1 MKAHRPESVAGAGS
15 DLTVTRV
22 SSRRLRTLGL
32 PGAAVLLLCS
42 VALLAGCKEEKNAY
56 VPPPPQQ
63 VAVAKPLQQ
72 AVIPYLPA
80 TGTTVAFNQVN
91 LEARIQGFLTSIDYV
106 DGAAVKQGD
115 TLFVIEPAPYQAALQ
130 QAQATMQATQAQLI
144 QAEAEYKRQATLLAQ
159 NVSAQNTYD
168 QALAKR
174 DSLRANLLDN
184 QAGVTQAA
192 INYGYTRV
200 TAPFDGIVTNHLQSV
215 GALVGY
221 GAPTKLATIVQ
232 LDPIYVTFSVSEQDV
247 IRIRQAAAKRGLT
260 RGDINKIPIQ
270 VGLVT
275 EQGYPH
281 EGLLDYSAP
290 EIDTSTGKLLV
301 RGIFKNAD
309 HALLPGFFVRIRVPL
324 DIQTDT
330 AFLVPDTVIGTDQ
343 AGQYVL
349 VVNKD
354 NVVEQRK
361 VTTGQVYGQL
371 RVVLTGLTADDQV
384 VVSGIQH
391 AIPGSKVAPQ
401 VTEIPKPPATD
412 ASKS

>member
-1 MKAHRPESVAGAGS
+1 
-15 DLTVTRV
+15 
-22 SSRRLRTLGL
+22 
-32 PGAAVLLLCS
+32 VLLLCAA
-42 VALLAGCKEEKNAY
+42 ALLAGCKEEKNTY
-56 VPPPPQQ
+56 VPPPPPQ
-63 VAVAKPLQQ
+63 VGVAKPLQQ
-72 AVIPYLPA
+72 AVVPYLPS
-80 TGTTVAFNQVN
+80 TGTTVAYNQVN

-106 DGAAVKQGD
+106 DGAAAKQGD

-130 QAQATMQATQAQLI
+130 QAQATMQSTQAQLV
-144 QAEAEYKRQATLLAQ
+144 QAEAEFKRQATLLAQ

-174 DSLRANLLDN
+174 DSLRANLLNN

-200 TAPFDGIVTNHLQSV
+200 TAPFDGIVTNHLQSI

-221 GAPTKLATIVQ
+221 GSPTKLATIVQ
-232 LDPIYVTFSVSEQDV
+232 LDPIYVTFNVSEQDV
-247 IRIRQAAAKRGLT
+247 IRIRQAAAKRGIT
-260 RGDINKIPIQ
+260 RGDISKIPIE

-281 EGLLDYSAP
+281 AGTLDYSAP
-290 EIDTSTGKLLV
+290 EVDTSTGTLLV

-309 HALLPGFFVRIRVPL
+309 HGLLPGFFVRIRVPL
-324 DIQTDT
+324 DIQSST
-330 AFLVPDTVIGTDQ
+330 AFLVPDTAIGTDQ

-361 VTTGQVYGQL
+361 ITTGQLYGQL
-371 RVVLTGLTADDQV
+371 RVVPTGLTADDQV
-384 VVSGIQH
+384 VVSGVQH
-391 AIPGSKVAPQ
+391 AIPGGKVAPQ
-401 VTEIPKPPATD
+401 ITEIAKPPPDT

>member
-1 MKAHRPESVAGAGS
+1 MLLG
-15 DLTVTRV
+15 TVM
-22 SSRRLRTLGL
+22 
-32 PGAAVLLLCS
+32 LLS
-42 VALLAGCKEEKNAY
+42 GCKEEKNTY
-56 VPPPPQQ
+56 VPPPPQP
-63 VAVAKPLQQ
+63 VGVAKPLQQ
-72 AVIPYLPA
+72 TVVPYLPA

-91 LEARIQGFLTSIDYV
+91 LEARIQGYLTSINYV
-106 DGAAVKQGD
+106 DGAEVKQGT
-115 TLFVIEPAPYQAALQ
+115 TLFVIEPDPYQAALQ
-130 QAQATMQATQAQLI
+130 QAQASLASVQAQLV

-174 DSLRANLLDN
+174 DSLRANVMGD

-221 GAPTKLATIVQ
+221 GSPTKLATIVQ

-247 IRIRQAAAKRGLT
+247 IRIRAAAAKRGIT
-260 RGDINKIPIQ
+260 RNDIDKVPIE

-275 EQGYPH
+275 EDGYPH
-281 EGLLDYSAP
+281 SGLLDYSAP
-290 EIDTSTGKLLV
+290 EMDTSTGTLLV

-324 DIQTDT
+324 DLEASQT
-330 AFLVPDTVIGTDQ
+330 AVLVPDVVISTDQ

-349 VVNKD
+349 VVDKD
-354 NVVEQRK
+354 NVVEQKRI
-361 VTTGQVYGQL
+361 TTGQVYGQL

-384 VVSGIQH
+384 VVSGVQH
-391 AIPGSKVAPQ
+391 AIPGAKVAPQ
-401 VTEIPKPPATD
+401 MTEIAKPPAS

>member
-1 MKAHRPESVAGAGS
+1 M
-15 DLTVTRV
+15 TRV
-22 SSRRLRTLGL
+22 SSRRLRPLRLRGI
-32 PGAAVLLLCS
+32 AAILLCAA
-42 VALLAGCKEEKNAY
+42 ALLAGCKEEKNAY
-56 VPPPPQQ
+56 VPPPPPQ
-63 VAVAKPLQQ
+63 VGVAKPLQQ
-72 AVIPYLPA
+72 SVVPYLSA

-106 DGAAVKQGD
+106 DGAAAKQGD

-130 QAQATMQATQAQLI
+130 QAQATMQATQAQLV

-200 TAPFDGIVTNHLQSV
+200 TAPFDGIVTNHLQSI

-221 GAPTKLATIVQ
+221 GSPTKLATIVQ
-232 LDPIYVTFSVSEQDV
+232 MDPIYVTFNVSEQDV

-260 RGDINKIPIQ
+260 RGDIDKVPIQ
-270 VGLVT
+270 VALAT

-290 EIDTSTGKLLV
+290 EIDTSTGTLLV
-301 RGIFKNAD
+301 RGIFKNEN

-324 DIQTDT
+324 DIQSDV
-330 AFLVPDTVIGTDQ
+330 AFLVPDVVIGTDQ

-384 VVSGIQH
+384 VISGVQH
-391 AIPGSKVAPQ
+391 AIPGGKVAPQ
-401 VTEIPKPPATD
+401 LTEIAKPPTAA

>member
-1 MKAHRPESVAGAGS
+1 MKAHRQGCGAGAGS
-15 DLTVTRV
+15 DQTVTRV
-22 SSRRLRTLGL
+22 RSRRLRTLRL
-32 PGAAVLLLCS
+32 PGAAVLLLCTA
-42 VALLAGCKEEKNAY
+42 ALLAGCKEEKNAY
-56 VPPPPQQ
+56 VPPPPPQ
-63 VAVAKPLQQ
+63 VGVAKPLQQ
-72 AVIPYLPA
+72 SVIPYL
-80 TGTTVAFNQVN
+80 Q
-91 LEARIQGFLTSIDYV
+91 ARIQGFLTSINYV

-130 QAQATMQATQAQLI
+130 QAQATMQATQAQLA

-215 GALVGY
+215 GELVGY
-221 GAPTKLATIVQ
+221 GSPTKLATIVQ
-232 LDPIYVTFSVSEQDV
+232 LDPIYVTFSISEQDV
-247 IRIRQAAAKRGLT
+247 VRIRAAAAKRGMT

-290 EIDTSTGKLLV
+290 EIDTSTGTLLV

-309 HALLPGFFVRIRVPL
+309 HGLLPGFFVRIRVPL

-384 VVSGIQH
+384 VISGIQH

-401 VTEIPKPPATD
+401 VTEIPKPPAAD

>member
-1 MKAHRPESVAGAGS
+1 V
-15 DLTVTRV
+15 
-22 SSRRLRTLGL
+22 RRANLNRA
-32 PGAAVLLLCS
+32 AAVLLCAA
-42 VALLAGCKEEKNAY
+42 ALLAGCKEEKNTY
-56 VPPPPQQ
+56 VPPPPQPVG
-63 VAVAKPLQQ
+63 VAHPLQQ
-72 AVIPYLPA
+72 AVVPYLPA

-91 LEARIQGFLTSIDYV
+91 LEARIQGYLTSINYV
-106 DGAAVKQGD
+106 DGAEVKQGT
-115 TLFVIEPAPYQAALQ
+115 TLFVIEPDPYQAALQ
-130 QAQATMQATQAQLI
+130 QAQASLASVQAQLV
-144 QAEAEYKRQATLLAQ
+144 QAEAEFKRQATLLAQ

-174 DSLRANLLDN
+174 DSLRAQQMGD

-221 GAPTKLATIVQ
+221 GSPTKLATIVQ

-247 IRIRQAAAKRGLT
+247 IRIREAAAKRGLT
-260 RGDINKIPIQ
+260 REDLSKVPIE

-275 EQGYPH
+275 EEGYPH
-281 EGLLDYSAP
+281 TGLLDYSAP
-290 EIDTSTGKLLV
+290 EMDTSTGTLMV
-301 RGIFKNAD
+301 RGIFKNEN

-324 DIQTDT
+324 DLAASQT
-330 AFLVPDTVIGTDQ
+330 AFLVPDVVISTDQ

-354 NVVEQRK
+354 NMVEQKRI
-361 VTTGQVYGQL
+361 TTGQIYGQL
-371 RVVLTGLTADDQV
+371 RVVLTGLAADDQV
-384 VVSGIQH
+384 VVSGVQH

-401 VTEIPKPPATD
+401 ATEIAKAPTAA

>member
-1 MKAHRPESVAGAGS
+1 MTRTSLPTARSFRLSIAAAMLVCAAG
-15 DLTVTRV
+15 
-22 SSRRLRTLGL
+22 
-32 PGAAVLLLCS
+32 LLS
-42 VALLAGCKEEKNAY
+42 ACKEEKNAY
-56 VPPPPQQ
+56 VPPPPPQ
-63 VAVAKPLQQ
+63 VGVATPLHQS
-72 AVIPYLPA
+72 VVPYLQA

-91 LEARIQGFLTSIDYV
+91 LEARIQGFLTEIDYV

-144 QAEAEYKRQATLLAQ
+144 QAEAEFKRQATLLAQ

-232 LDPIYVTFSVSEQDV
+232 LDPIYVTFNVSEQDV
-247 IRIRQAAAKRGLT
+247 IRIRDAAAKRGLT
-260 RGDINKIPIQ
+260 RGDINKVPIQ
-270 VGLVT
+270 VGLVN
-275 EQGYPH
+275 EVGYPH
-281 EGLLDYSAP
+281 SGLLDYSAP
-290 EIDTSTGKLLV
+290 EIDTNTGTLLV

-324 DIQTDT
+324 DIQADD
-330 AFLVPDTVIGTDQ
+330 AFLVPDVVIGTNQ

-361 VTTGQVYGQL
+361 VTTGQVYGEL
-371 RVVLTGLTADDQV
+371 RVVLTGLNTDDHV
-384 VVSGIQH
+384 VVSGVQH
-391 AIPGSKVAPQ
+391 AIPGAKVAPKL
-401 VTEIPKPPATD
+401 TEIAKPAAD

>member
-1 MKAHRPESVAGAGS
+1 M
-15 DLTVTRV
+15 TRT
-22 SSRRLRTLGL
+22 RL
-32 PGAAVLLLCS
+32 PGPHLPRLPGLTILLLC
-42 VALLAGCKEEKNAY
+42 AATLLAGCKEEKNAY
-56 VPPPPQQ
+56 VPPPPQP
-63 VAVAKPLQQ
+63 VGVAKPLQQ
-72 AVIPYLPA
+72 SVVPYLQA

-91 LEARIQGFLTSIDYV
+91 LEARIQGFLAEIDYV
-106 DGAAVKQGD
+106 DGADAKQGD

-130 QAQATMQATQAQLI
+130 QAQATLQATQANLT
-144 QAEAEYKRQATLLAQ
+144 QAEAEFKRQATLLQQ

-174 DSLRANLLDN
+174 DSLRANLLND

-192 INYGYTRV
+192 INFGYTRV
-200 TAPFDGIVTNHLQSV
+200 TAPFAGIVTNHLQSV

-221 GAPTKLATIVQ
+221 GSPTKLATIVQ

-247 IRIRQAAAKRGLT
+247 IRIREAAAKRGMT
-260 RGDINKIPIQ
+260 RGDLSKVPIE

-281 EGLLDYSAP
+281 SGLLDYSAP
-290 EIDTSTGKLLV
+290 ELDTSTGTLLV

-309 HALLPGFFVRIRVPL
+309 HGLLPGFFVRIRVPL
-324 DIQTDT
+324 GLD
-330 AFLVPDTVIGTDQ
+330 AGSALLVPDVVVGSDQ

-361 VTTGQVYGQL
+361 ITTGQVYGGL

-384 VVSGIQH
+384 VISGVQH

-401 VTEIPKPPATD
+401 VTEIPKPPAD
-412 ASKS
+412 AASKS

>member
-1 MKAHRPESVAGAGS
+1 M
-15 DLTVTRV
+15 TRA
-22 SSRRLRTLGL
+22 SSRRLRPQRL
-32 PGAAVLLLCS
+32 PGAAVLLLCAA
-42 VALLAGCKEEKNAY
+42 ALLAGCKEEKNTY
-56 VPPPPQQ
+56 VPPPPPQ
-63 VAVAKPLQQ
+63 VGVAKPLQQ
-72 AVIPYLPA
+72 AVVPYLPS
-80 TGTTVAFNQVN
+80 TGTTVAYNQVN

-106 DGAAVKQGD
+106 DGAAAKQGD

-130 QAQATMQATQAQLI
+130 QAQATMQATQAQLV
-144 QAEAEYKRQATLLAQ
+144 QAEAEFKRQATLLAQ

-174 DSLRANLLDN
+174 DSLRANLLNN

-200 TAPFDGIVTNHLQSV
+200 TAPFDGIVTNHLQSI

-221 GAPTKLATIVQ
+221 GSPTKLATIVQ
-232 LDPIYVTFSVSEQDV
+232 LDPIYVTFNVSEQDV
-247 IRIRQAAAKRGLT
+247 IRIRQAAAKRGIT
-260 RGDINKIPIQ
+260 RGDISKIPIE

-281 EGLLDYSAP
+281 AGTLDYSAP
-290 EIDTSTGKLLV
+290 EVDTSTGTLLV

-309 HALLPGFFVRIRVPL
+309 HGLLPGFFVRIRVPL
-324 DIQTDT
+324 DIQSST
-330 AFLVPDTVIGTDQ
+330 AFLVPDTAIGTDQ

-361 VTTGQVYGQL
+361 ITTGQLYGQL
-371 RVVLTGLTADDQV
+371 RVVPTGLTADDQV
-384 VVSGIQH
+384 VVSGVQH
-391 AIPGSKVAPQ
+391 AIPGGKVAPQ
-401 VTEIPKPPATD
+401 ITEIAKPPPDT

>member
-1 MKAHRPESVAGAGS
+1 M
-15 DLTVTRV
+15 TRV
-22 SSRRLRTLGL
+22 SSRRLRPLRVSGVATI
-32 PGAAVLLLCS
+32 LLC
-42 VALLAGCKEEKNAY
+42 AAFLLAGCKEEKNAY
-56 VPPPPQQ
+56 VPPPPPQ
-63 VAVAKPLQQ
+63 VGVAKPLQQ

-130 QAQATMQATQAQLI
+130 QAQATMQATQAQLA

-290 EIDTSTGKLLV
+290 EIDTSTGTLLV

-324 DIQTDT
+324 DIQSDT

-391 AIPGSKVAPQ
+391 AIPGGKVAPQ
-401 VTEIPKPPATD
+401 QSEIAKPPPD
-412 ASKS
+412 AAGKS

>member
-1 MKAHRPESVAGAGS
+1 
-15 DLTVTRV
+15 
-22 SSRRLRTLGL
+22 
-32 PGAAVLLLCS
+32 LLLCS

-290 EIDTSTGKLLV
+290 EIDTSTGTLLV

>member
-1 MKAHRPESVAGAGS
+1 
-15 DLTVTRV
+15 
-22 SSRRLRTLGL
+22 L
-32 PGAAVLLLCS
+32 PGIAVILFCAA
-42 VALLAGCKEEKNAY
+42 ALLAGCKEEKNAY
-56 VPPPPQQ
+56 VPPPPPQ
-63 VAVAKPLQQ
+63 VGVAKPLQQ
-72 AVIPYLPA
+72 SVIPYLPA

-130 QAQATMQATQAQLI
+130 QAQATMQATQAQLV

-247 IRIRQAAAKRGLT
+247 IRIREAAAKRGLT
-260 RGDINKIPIQ
+260 RGDIDKIPIQ

-290 EIDTSTGKLLV
+290 EIDTSTGTLLV
-301 RGIFKNAD
+301 RGIFKNEN

-324 DIQTDT
+324 DIQSDV

-343 AGQYVL
+343 AGQYLL

-361 VTTGQVYGQL
+361 ITTGQVYGQL

-384 VVSGIQH
+384 VVSGVQH
-391 AIPGSKVAPQ
+391 AIPGGKVAPQ
-401 VTEIPKPPATD
+401 VTEIAKPPPET

>member
-1 MKAHRPESVAGAGS
+1 M
-15 DLTVTRV
+15 TRV
-22 SSRRLRTLGL
+22 TLRRPATPRL
-32 PGAAVLLLCS
+32 PAAAAILLCAA
-42 VALLAGCKEEKNAY
+42 ALLAGCKEEKNTY

-63 VAVAKPLQQ
+63 VGVAHPLQQ
-72 AVIPYLPA
+72 SVVPYLQA
-80 TGTTVAFNQVN
+80 TGNTVAFNQVN
-91 LEARIQGFLTSIDYV
+91 LEARIQGYLSEIDYV
-106 DGAAVKQGD
+106 DGAAAKQGD
-115 TLFVIEPAPYQAALQ
+115 TLFVIEPGPYQAALQ
-130 QAQATMQATQAQLI
+130 QAQATLQATQANLV

-174 DSLRANLLDN
+174 DSLRANLLND

-200 TAPFDGIVTNHLQSV
+200 TAPFAGIVTNHLQSV

-221 GAPTKLATIVQ
+221 GQPTKLSTLVQ
-232 LDPIYVTFSVSEQDV
+232 LEPIYVEFNVSEQDV
-247 IRIRQAAAKRGLT
+247 IRVREAAAKRGLT
-260 RGDINKIPIQ
+260 RGDISKVPIE
-270 VGLVT
+270 VGLVN
-275 EQGYPH
+275 EVGYPH
-281 EGLLDYSAP
+281 AGLLDYTAP
-290 EIDTSTGKLLV
+290 EIDPNTGTLMV
-301 RGIFKNAD
+301 RGVFTNED

-324 DIQTDT
+324 DISAGV
-330 AFLVPDTVIGTDQ
+330 AFLVPDVVVGSDQ

-361 VTTGQVYGQL
+361 ITTGQVYGDL

-384 VVSGIQH
+384 IVSGMQH
-391 AIPGSKVAPQ
+391 AITGSKVAPQ
-401 VTEIPKPPATD
+401 MTDIPKPPATG

>member
-1 MKAHRPESVAGAGS
+1 
-15 DLTVTRV
+15 LC
-22 SSRRLRTLGL
+22 
-32 PGAAVLLLCS
+32 AA
-42 VALLAGCKEEKNAY
+42 ALLAGCKEEKNTY
-56 VPPPPQQ
+56 VPPPPQPVG
-63 VAVAKPLQQ
+63 VAHPLQQ
-72 AVIPYLPA
+72 AVVPYLPA
-80 TGTTVAFNQVN
+80 TGTTVAFNQVD
-91 LEARIQGFLTSIDYV
+91 LEARIQGFLTSINYV
-106 DGAAVKQGD
+106 DGAEVKQGT
-115 TLFVIEPAPYQAALQ
+115 TLFVIEPDPYQAALQ
-130 QAQATMQATQAQLI
+130 QAQASLASVQAQLV

-174 DSLRANLLDN
+174 DSLRAEVSGD

-192 INYGYTRV
+192 INYAYTRV

-247 IRIRQAAAKRGLT
+247 IRIREAAAKRGLT
-260 RGDINKIPIQ
+260 RNDLAKVPIE

-275 EQGYPH
+275 EEGYPH
-281 EGLLDYSAP
+281 SGLLDYSAP
-290 EIDTSTGKLLV
+290 EMDTSTGTLLV
-301 RGIFKNAD
+301 RGVFKNEN

-324 DIQTDT
+324 DLSASQTS
-330 AFLVPDTVIGTDQ
+330 FLVPDVVISVDQ

-354 NVVEQRK
+354 NVVEQRR
-361 VTTGQVYGQL
+361 VTTGQLYGQL
-371 RVVLTGLTADDQV
+371 RVVLTGLAADDQV
-384 VVSGIQH
+384 VVSGVQH
-391 AIPGSKVAPQ
+391 AIPGAKVAPQ
-401 VTEIPKPPATD
+401 MTEIAKPPVSA

>member
-1 MKAHRPESVAGAGS
+1 
-15 DLTVTRV
+15 
-22 SSRRLRTLGL
+22 LRGI
-32 PGAAVLLLCS
+32 AAILLCAA
-42 VALLAGCKEEKNAY
+42 ALLAGCKEEKNAY
-56 VPPPPQQ
+56 VPPPPPQ
-63 VAVAKPLQQ
+63 VGVAKPLQQ
-72 AVIPYLPA
+72 SVVPYLSA

-106 DGAAVKQGD
+106 DGAAAKQGD

-130 QAQATMQATQAQLI
+130 QAQATMQATQAQLV

-200 TAPFDGIVTNHLQSV
+200 TAPFDGIVTNHLQSI

-221 GAPTKLATIVQ
+221 GSPTKLATIVQ
-232 LDPIYVTFSVSEQDV
+232 MDPIYVTFNVSEQDV

-260 RGDINKIPIQ
+260 RGDIDKVPIQ
-270 VGLVT
+270 VALAT

-290 EIDTSTGKLLV
+290 EIDTSTGTLLV
-301 RGIFKNAD
+301 RGIFKNEN

-324 DIQTDT
+324 DIQSDV
-330 AFLVPDTVIGTDQ
+330 AFLVPDVVIGTDQ

-384 VVSGIQH
+384 VISGVQH
-391 AIPGSKVAPQ
+391 AIPGGKVAPQ
-401 VTEIPKPPATD
+401 LTEIAKPPTAA